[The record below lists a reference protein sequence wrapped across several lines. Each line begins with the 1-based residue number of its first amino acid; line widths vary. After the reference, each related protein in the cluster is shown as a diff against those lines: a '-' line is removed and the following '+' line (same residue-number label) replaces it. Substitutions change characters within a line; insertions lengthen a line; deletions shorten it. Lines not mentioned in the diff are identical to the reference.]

1 MIMEQFETM
10 ISCEGFRYHLIY
22 GQHSYGYYLVIPE
35 WNIGCEMSD
44 CNDTFWNTES
54 LRKTG
59 LTERTVHKIVNTLKE
74 NGEYIYGQKK
84 KEDRLS

>member
-1 MIMEQFETM
+1 MEQFETM

-74 NGEYIYGQKK
+74 NGEYIYEQT
-84 KEDRLS
+84 

>member
-1 MIMEQFETM
+1 MMMEQFETM

-59 LTERTVHKIVNTLKE
+59 LTERTVHKIVNILKE
-74 NGEYIYGQKK
+74 NGEYIYEQKK

>member
-1 MIMEQFETM
+1 MMIEQFETM

-74 NGEYIYGQKK
+74 NGEYIYEQKK

>member
-1 MIMEQFETM
+1 MMMEQFETM

-74 NGEYIYGQKK
+74 NGEYIYEQKK
-84 KEDRLS
+84 KEDRIS

>member
-1 MIMEQFETM
+1 MMMEQFETM

-59 LTERTVHKIVNTLKE
+59 LTERTIHKIVNTLKE

>member
-1 MIMEQFETM
+1 MEQFETM

-59 LTERTVHKIVNTLKE
+59 LTERTVQKIVNTLKE
-74 NGEYIYGQKK
+74 NGEYIYEQKK
-84 KEDRLS
+84 KEDRVY

>member
-1 MIMEQFETM
+1 MEQFETM

-74 NGEYIYGQKK
+74 NGEYIYEQKK
-84 KEDRLS
+84 KEDRVY

>member
-1 MIMEQFETM
+1 MEQFETM

-44 CNDTFWNTES
+44 CNDTLWNTES

-74 NGEYIYGQKK
+74 NGEYIYEQKK
-84 KEDRLS
+84 KEDRVY

>member
-1 MIMEQFETM
+1 MEQFETM

-54 LRKTG
+54 LRNTG

-74 NGEYIYGQKK
+74 NGEYIYEQKK
-84 KEDRLS
+84 KEDRVY

>member
-1 MIMEQFETM
+1 MMMEQFETM

>member
-1 MIMEQFETM
+1 MEQFETM

-54 LRKTG
+54 LRKKG

-74 NGEYIYGQKK
+74 NGEYIYEQKK
-84 KEDRLS
+84 KEDRVY

>member
-1 MIMEQFETM
+1 MMMEQFETM

-74 NGEYIYGQKK
+74 NGEYIYEQKQN
-84 KEDRLS
+84 EDRVY

>member
-1 MIMEQFETM
+1 MEQFETM
-10 ISCEGFRYHLIY
+10 ISCEGFKYHLIY

-74 NGEYIYGQKK
+74 NGEYIYEQKK
-84 KEDRLS
+84 KEDRVY

>member
-1 MIMEQFETM
+1 MEQFETM

-74 NGEYIYGQKK
+74 NGDYIYEQKK
-84 KEDRLS
+84 KEDRVY

>member
-1 MIMEQFETM
+1 MMMEQFETM

-35 WNIGCEMSD
+35 WNIGCEMYD

>member
-1 MIMEQFETM
+1 MEQFETM

-74 NGEYIYGQKK
+74 NGEYIYEQKK
-84 KEDRLS
+84 

>member
-1 MIMEQFETM
+1 MMMEQFETM

-59 LTERTVHKIVNTLKE
+59 LTEKTVQKIVNTLKE
-74 NGEYIYGQKK
+74 NGEYIYEQKK
-84 KEDRLS
+84 KEDRVY

>member
-1 MIMEQFETM
+1 MMIEQFETM

-74 NGEYIYGQKK
+74 NGEYIYEQKK
-84 KEDRLS
+84 KEDRIS

>member
-1 MIMEQFETM
+1 MMMEQFETM

-74 NGEYIYGQKK
+74 NGEYIYEQKK
-84 KEDRLS
+84 KEDRVY

>member
-1 MIMEQFETM
+1 MEQFETM
-10 ISCEGFRYHLIY
+10 ISCEGFRYNLIY

-74 NGEYIYGQKK
+74 NGEYIYEQKK
-84 KEDRLS
+84 KEDRVY

>member
-1 MIMEQFETM
+1 MMMEQFETM

-74 NGEYIYGQKK
+74 NGEYIYEQKK

>member
-1 MIMEQFETM
+1 MMMEQFETM

-59 LTERTVHKIVNTLKE
+59 LTERTIHKIVNTLKE
-74 NGEYIYGQKK
+74 NGEYIYEQKK

>member
-1 MIMEQFETM
+1 MMMEQFETM

-22 GQHSYGYYLVIPE
+22 GQHCYGYYLVIPE

-59 LTERTVHKIVNTLKE
+59 LTEKTVQKIVNTLKE
-74 NGEYIYGQKK
+74 NGEYIYEQKK
-84 KEDRLS
+84 KEDRIS

>member
-1 MIMEQFETM
+1 MMMEQFETM

-59 LTERTVHKIVNTLKE
+59 LTERTVHKSVNTLKE
-74 NGEYIYGQKK
+74 NGEYIYEQKK

>member
-1 MIMEQFETM
+1 MMMEQFETM
-10 ISCEGFRYHLIY
+10 ISCEGFRNHLIY

>member
-1 MIMEQFETM
+1 MNKVLEET

-74 NGEYIYGQKK
+74 NGEYIYEQKK

>member
-1 MIMEQFETM
+1 MMMEQFETM

-84 KEDRLS
+84 

>member
-1 MIMEQFETM
+1 MMEQFETM

-74 NGEYIYGQKK
+74 NGEYIYEQKK
-84 KEDRLS
+84 

>member
-1 MIMEQFETM
+1 MEQFETM
-10 ISCEGFRYHLIY
+10 ISCEGFRCHLIY

-74 NGEYIYGQKK
+74 NGEYIYEQKK
-84 KEDRLS
+84 KEDRVY

>member
-1 MIMEQFETM
+1 MEQFETM

-84 KEDRLS
+84 KEDRVY

>member
-1 MIMEQFETM
+1 MEQFETM

-22 GQHSYGYYLVIPE
+22 GQHSHGYYLVIPE

-74 NGEYIYGQKK
+74 NGEYIYEQKK
-84 KEDRLS
+84 KEDRVY

>member
-1 MIMEQFETM
+1 MMMEQFETM

-74 NGEYIYGQKK
+74 NGEYIYEQKK
-84 KEDRLS
+84 

>member
-1 MIMEQFETM
+1 MMMEQFETM

-44 CNDTFWNTES
+44 CNDTFWNTEP

-59 LTERTVHKIVNTLKE
+59 LTEKTVQKIVNTLKE
-74 NGEYIYGQKK
+74 NGEYIYEQKK

>member
-1 MIMEQFETM
+1 MEQFETM

-59 LTERTVHKIVNTLKE
+59 LNERTVHKIVNTLKE
-74 NGEYIYGQKK
+74 NGEYIYEQKK
-84 KEDRLS
+84 KEDRVY